1 MILKYCGFLESIELH
16 DTTSD
21 ITVSKNPHVQQEFQ
35 ISGLYEFRSYAQLKL
50 FKFEGVEKNLTKE
63 HEGYKS
69 DSQKCTLE

>member
-1 MILKYCGFLESIELH
+1 MAVKEDRDCSYLSELH

-50 FKFEGVEKNLTKE
+50 FKFEGVEKNLTVCPSYE
-63 HEGYKS
+63 NCEFCYS
-69 DSQKCTLE
+69 